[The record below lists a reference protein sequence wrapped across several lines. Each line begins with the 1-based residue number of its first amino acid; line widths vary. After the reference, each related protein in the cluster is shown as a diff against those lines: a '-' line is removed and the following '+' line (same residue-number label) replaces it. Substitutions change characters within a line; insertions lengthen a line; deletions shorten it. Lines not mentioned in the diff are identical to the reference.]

1 MRSREKTWVRY
12 TRGQIIWGGL
22 EDRIDGWRSAQ
33 RGGWES
39 GGGCFFIPPPSP
51 FLLVFSARTDRRHMG
66 RAFSP
71 VGLLFRLKPHPI
83 FAFRPAL
90 PFPPGC
96 IRFPG
101 WVDLATCFD
110 YFRFFPPRYV
120 PRKTR
125 KKERK
130 KRILFVL
137 VECSGQSIDGELIG
151 SCHIRDSV

>member
-33 RGGWES
+33 RGGWW
-39 GGGCFFIPPPSP
+39 GGGGRFFTPPSP

-71 VGLLFRLKPHPI
+71 VGLLFRLKPHAI

-96 IRFPG
+96 IRCPS
-101 WVDLATCFD
+101 WVDLATFFD
-110 YFRFFPPRYV
+110 YFRFFPLGTFPAKRG
-120 PRKTR
+120 R
-125 KKERK
+125 KKEK
-130 KRILFVL
+130 KEFCLCWSSVPGNRLM
-137 VECSGQSIDGELIG
+137 GELIG